1 MIRTDAVKLTTIKA
15 VAYRQKQSDGDVG
28 IVIIRPDQKQPG
40 IAAINK
46 KTGEPAP
53 TANTNTSHYPVK
65 AFKEAFRLTAGMQF
79 RKQGSLKVTKSM
91 FASEKPA
98 KEPEVI
104 SMNEAAYEAILNHY
118 TDKNGKLS
126 YDMINKELIRFAH
139 SSSIVRNMIAENMSL
154 SQIREYIVFNKFRNI
169 ADNRIFQKVS
179 SGLSLKLLMML
190 IKKVSSRNSM
200 KRSRSCL
207 PKIKKDK

>member
-15 VAYRQKQSDGDVG
+15 VAYRQKQADGDVG

-46 KTGEPAP
+46 KTGEPVP
-53 TANTNTSHYPVK
+53 TANTNTARFPVEAFQE
-65 AFKEAFRLTAGMQF
+65 AFKLTAGMQL
-79 RKQGSLKVTKSM
+79 RRQGSLKVTKSM

-104 SMNEAAYEAILNHY
+104 SMNEAAYAAILNHY

-126 YDMINKELIRFAH
+126 YDTINKEMIRFAH
-139 SSSIVRNMIAENMSL
+139 SSSIVRNMIAENKSL
-154 SQIREYIVFNKFRNI
+154 SQISEYIVFNKFRNI
-169 ADNRIFQKVS
+169 ADNQD
-179 SGLSLKLLMML
+179 LSEGELKLIIEALNEADPKGVFKEL
-190 IKKVSSRNSM
+190 NEEIKKLLAKN
-200 KRSRSCL
+200 
-207 PKIKKDK
+207 KKG

>member
-169 ADNRIFQKVS
+169 ADNQDLSEGELRLIIEALNDADQKGVFKE
-179 SGLSLKLLMML
+179 LNEEIKKLLAKN
-190 IKKVSSRNSM
+190 KKG
-200 KRSRSCL
+200 
-207 PKIKKDK
+207 

>member
-15 VAYRQKQSDGDVG
+15 VAYRQKQADGDVG

-53 TANTNTSHYPVK
+53 TANTNTSHYPVE

-91 FASEKPA
+91 FASEKPV

-104 SMNEAAYEAILNHY
+104 SMNEAAYETILNHY

-126 YDMINKELIRFAH
+126 YDIINKELIRFAH
-139 SSSIVRNMIAENMSL
+139 SSSIVRNMIAENKSL

-169 ADNRIFQKVS
+169 ADNQDLSEGELRLIIEALNEADQKGVFKEHNEEIK
-179 SGLSLKLLMML
+179 KLLSKN
-190 IKKVSSRNSM
+190 KKG
-200 KRSRSCL
+200 
-207 PKIKKDK
+207 

>member
-1 MIRTDAVKLTTIKA
+1 MIRTDVVKLTTIKA
-15 VAYRQKQSDGDVG
+15 VAYRQKQADGDVG

-46 KTGEPAP
+46 KTGEPVP
-53 TANTNTSHYPVK
+53 TANTNTSRYPVEAFQE
-65 AFKEAFRLTAGMQF
+65 AFKLTAGMQF
-79 RKQGSLKVTKSM
+79 RRQGSLKVTKSM

-104 SMNEAAYEAILNHY
+104 SMNEVAYAAILNHY

-139 SSSIVRNMIAENMSL
+139 SSSIVRNMIAENKSL

-169 ADNRIFQKVS
+169 ADNQD
-179 SGLSLKLLMML
+179 LSEGELKLIIEALNEADPKGVFKEL
-190 IKKVSSRNSM
+190 NEEIKKLLAKN
-200 KRSRSCL
+200 
-207 PKIKKDK
+207 KKG